1 MYYFFNRF
9 INYDK
14 ILNLVL
20 VVFSFLLT
28 TTCLYSQPGGKALN
42 LNLAD
47 FGAKPNDGKDD
58 SKAFTNALEKCRNNP
73 GSTLT
78 IFPGSYNFQN
88 KKAMEFE
95 YIREL
100 TDSMERMYRVS
111 SLNQKVSML

>member
-1 MYYFFNRF
+1 MT
-9 INYDK
+9 K

-73 GSTLT
+73 GFYINYSSGKLQ
-78 IFPGSYNFQN
+78 FQ
-88 KKAMEFE
+88 
-95 YIREL
+95 
-100 TDSMERMYRVS
+100 D
-111 SLNQKVSML
+111 